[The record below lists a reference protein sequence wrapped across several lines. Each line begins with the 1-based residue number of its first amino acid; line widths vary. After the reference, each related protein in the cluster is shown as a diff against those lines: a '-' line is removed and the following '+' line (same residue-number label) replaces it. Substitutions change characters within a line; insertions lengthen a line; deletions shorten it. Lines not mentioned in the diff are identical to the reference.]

1 MRLFLHIDADWPEA
15 DATPVELDAIVRPTT
30 TLRGLHPLDANL
42 GLVFASGTD
51 PARLPL
57 EAITVAVRCVRA
69 KVPVVTVRAREG
81 DLASRVDV
89 LQRSD
94 DLEHDLGEV
103 RTTLLALHKACPKLR
118 AAILEAGQAVAM
130 ALRLRDALPAL
141 RWGAVMAAW
150 SAVEKLRIEQPRIA
164 PWLVTPDRILG
175 SWTAHLG

>member
-1 MRLFLHIDADWPEA
+1 MRLFLHIDADWPDT

-42 GLVFASGTD
+42 ALVFASGSD
-51 PARLPL
+51 PARLSL

-69 KVPVVTVRAREG
+69 KVPVVTVRSREG

-89 LQRSD
+89 IHRSD

-103 RTTLLALHKACPKLR
+103 RTTLLALHKACPELR
-118 AAILEAGQAVAM
+118 AAILEAGKAVVDAIRQRNTLSGTG
-130 ALRLRDALPAL
+130 AL
-141 RWGAVMAAW
+141 MAAW

-175 SWTAHLG
+175 SWTAHLE